1 MLWPR
6 APSASPQEWT
16 RSCHSCPF
24 RTTLHVWFSWVAHSP
39 ILLTL
44 LNSSFLSRLNLRHL
58 VSAGRHFISSRDF
71 LSFYFYFFVQAT
83 SIACSASVYHYP
95 TYWITVWFL
104 ADPFLKG
111 MSALGLKWW
120 QASAVLWLVS
130 TVLAERER
138 PTVGTLHYRV

>member
-58 VSAGRHFISSRDF
+58 VSAGRHFVSSRDF

-83 SIACSASVYHYP
+83 AIACSASVYHYP
-95 TYWITVWFL
+95 TYWITVWYFGWPL
-104 ADPFLKG
+104 PERDVCPGFKVVTSLCC
-111 MSALGLKWW
+111 
-120 QASAVLWLVS
+120 AVIS
-130 TVLAERER
+130 EHSSCREREAYGGH
-138 PTVGTLHYRV
+138 TAL